1 MERSLPAS
9 AGSAVPVLST
19 LALLV
24 FLGFVLSRLY
34 RSLRRGLSIRMQVF
48 VAMAA
53 VSGIFAALLGV
64 IAVQRLELRAARLF
78 AEVAQED
85 AEILARLVATAESLS
100 RGTQA
105 LAGMRLDQVRP
116 GALRVEVRD
125 TAGRLV
131 FAVGAATV
139 SGIAGSAAVREAA
152 TGRVLGEVQ
161 VVRAG
166 LGLRAIL
173 REVAAR
179 AAVLTLLLVI
189 GTAGAAALVG
199 RAIAKPIERLT
210 LAASRIAHG
219 ERQAVLPQPYGREV
233 RTLTAALES
242 MRREL
247 EGRPLAE
254 RLAVDLSHELK
265 NPVAAIRASAEVLAD
280 GALEEPEVARRFVG
294 RILEATER
302 MLAIVNNLLMLTRLQ
317 ARGVADE
324 SVDLV
329 ALLRQS
335 VDALAGRA
343 ERRRLPIC
351 LELPEPRD
359 GRDARVLVRGDGT
372 WLRRALDNL
381 LDNALSFAAPQPDA
395 RGRAPGAPEA
405 PPQILVRLFSDGPH
419 APKQAQKEAVIEVV
433 NEGPGIAPE
442 VRGRL
447 FQRFVT
453 TRRDTGGSGL
463 GLAIVAAVAEQ
474 HGGSVELIESGPP
487 RTRFRLSLPLAG

>member
-78 AEVAQED
+78 AEVAHED
-85 AEILARLVATAESLS
+85 AEILARLVASAESLP

-105 LAGMRLDQVRP
+105 LAGMQLDQVRP

-139 SGIAGSAAVREAA
+139 SGIAGTAAVREAA
-152 TGRVLGEVQ
+152 TGRRLGEVQ

-335 VDALAGRA
+335 VDALAARA
-343 ERRRLPIC
+343 ERRRLPIA

-359 GRDARVLVRGDGT
+359 GRDARLIVRGDGT

-381 LDNALSFAAPQPDA
+381 LDNALSFAAPP
-395 RGRAPGAPEA
+395 PGAQSMAAGP
-405 PPQILVRLFSDGPH
+405 PPQILVRLFSDGQQ
-419 APKQAQKEAVIEVV
+419 ASKQAQKQAVIEVV

-474 HGGSVELIESGPP
+474 HGGSVELIEPGPP
-487 RTRFRLSLPLAG
+487 RTGFRLSLPLSG